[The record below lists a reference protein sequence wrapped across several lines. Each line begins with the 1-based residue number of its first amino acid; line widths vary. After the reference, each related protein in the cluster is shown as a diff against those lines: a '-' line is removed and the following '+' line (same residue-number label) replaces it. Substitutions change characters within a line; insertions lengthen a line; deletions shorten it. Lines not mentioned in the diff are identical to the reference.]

1 MVIKPLRVAAYG
13 EIYSDGIGAVDI
25 TKIMNVIYIIPNHRV
40 PPPPS
45 KQHHQDGRECVV
57 FLSLVNY

>member
-1 MVIKPLRVAAYG
+1 MVIKPLILVAYG

-25 TKIMNVIYIIPNHRV
+25 TKNMNVNNNTEHCV